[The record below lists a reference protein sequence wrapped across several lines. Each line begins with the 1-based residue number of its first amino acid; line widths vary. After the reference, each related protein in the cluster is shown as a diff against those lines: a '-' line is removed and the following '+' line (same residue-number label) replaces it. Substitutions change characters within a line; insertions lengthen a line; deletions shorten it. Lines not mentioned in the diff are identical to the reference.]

1 MNYLL
6 DQSAVDVK
14 VNDVTDSAELLVI
27 TTLNLRR
34 LYGKWRCLK

>member
-27 TTLNLRR
+27 TTLNLHW
-34 LYGKWRCLK
+34 LYGKWRCLQ